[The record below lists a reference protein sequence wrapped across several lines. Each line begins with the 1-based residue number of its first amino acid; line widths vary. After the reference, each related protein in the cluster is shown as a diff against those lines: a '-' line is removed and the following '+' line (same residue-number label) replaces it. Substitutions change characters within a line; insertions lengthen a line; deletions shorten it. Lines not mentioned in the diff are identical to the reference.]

1 MKIANY
7 IYTLIILFI
16 LVCCNKNNGATSFER
31 ITLKNEYVDLS
42 KYLDFEFIPLETTKD
57 NLIGIISNIKMTNDR
72 IFIFDSYKANA
83 LFVFDK
89 KGKYITQ
96 IGSPGM
102 GPGEFAYLAGFDIDI
117 INNNII
123 IYDFKRKF
131 MYYDLGTYELISEKN
146 LDISCCDFMA
156 LPQGKYAFFHTNGF
170 ECLGKQKNNY
180 VLITDTLFNPINAYY
195 KAEFTTPIVSRN
207 SSSNFYKLDN
217 YYYIYNH
224 LLPYVY
230 KITDRA
236 FEPIYELFLES
247 YQFPTMDFL
256 KKETKGKSDYT
267 KTIDNHDFISS
278 FGLYETK
285 DFLWIPF
292 HKSNMPPC
300 TGFYDK
306 KEKKGYIL
314 SLSDYFKSINLGV
327 LPFAKG
333 NTDECLICEIKFDED
348 KKTTIKNKVLKDAI
362 ENKSPDDNPILCL
375 IKAKQ

>member
-131 MYYDLGTYELISEKN
+131 MYYDLDTYELISEKN

-156 LPQGKYAFFHTNGF
+156 LPQGKYAFFI
-170 ECLGKQKNNY
+170 Q
-180 VLITDTLFNPINAYY
+180 
-195 KAEFTTPIVSRN
+195 
-207 SSSNFYKLDN
+207 
-217 YYYIYNH
+217 
-224 LLPYVY
+224 
-230 KITDRA
+230 
-236 FEPIYELFLES
+236 
-247 YQFPTMDFL
+247 MDL
-256 KKETKGKSDYT
+256 
-267 KTIDNHDFISS
+267 N
-278 FGLYETK
+278 
-285 DFLWIPF
+285 
-292 HKSNMPPC
+292 
-300 TGFYDK
+300 
-306 KEKKGYIL
+306 
-314 SLSDYFKSINLGV
+314 V
-327 LPFAKG
+327 
-333 NTDECLICEIKFDED
+333 
-348 KKTTIKNKVLKDAI
+348 
-362 ENKSPDDNPILCL
+362 
-375 IKAKQ
+375 